1 MDLRMLPEKYYGRLF
16 FLKEGWNA
24 GYDTKQDISFV
35 GAFPVKQPLF
45 LHMWMN
51 HPVNTEAHY
60 YYVEFQPWTPIY
72 QKSTM
77 YFSYYIWGA
86 GGPWQNGVKELRNRN
101 LITEQ

>member
-1 MDLRMLPEKYYGRLF
+1 MMPEKYYGRLF